1 MYAANKTVTCILPY
15 PINYNI
21 IKMCALKQYPVH
33 CCKISNINV
42 IYYVQLT
49 NLVNHNYY
57 LLVQIDVT
65 QNGYSQGTNQTKE

>member
-1 MYAANKTVTCILPY
+1 
-15 PINYNI
+15 
-21 IKMCALKQYPVH
+21 MCALKQYPVH
-33 CCKISNINV
+33 CCKHSNINV

-57 LLVQIDVT
+57 LLVQIDVK